1 MLELD
6 LLELDLPLDLL
17 DFSELD
23 FWEPVFSLDL
33 SVDLPELFSV
43 DFPEDFSLDFPVDP
57 LADAESLDVAD
68 VADSDAVAEPV
79 SEPAP
84 ADSLAAASAVLSAAL
99 SAALSAGCGSG
110 RFSGFEQPATP
121 KAMTALMPSVRASF
135 RA

>member
-6 LLELDLPLDLL
+6 LLELGLRLDLL
-17 DFSELD
+17 DL
-23 FWEPVFSLDL
+23 PVE
-33 SVDLPELFSV
+33 VA
-43 DFPEDFSLDFPVDP
+43 EDFSLDVPVDS
-57 LADAESLDVAD
+57 LADAESLDVSDA
-68 VADSDAVAEPV
+68 AESDAVAELV

-84 ADSLAAASAVLSAAL
+84 ADSLAALEPAAASAVL

-110 RFSGFEQPATP
+110 RFSGLEQPATP